1 MCVLVKRNNP
11 LVRSLKLNFNK
22 EELKMKKLLLN
33 LLVFMA
39 KDVSVLQVSETLGF
53 EIILF
58 EWVIKVNKSFKS
70 SFFFVLLPVLLR
82 HTGKRR

>member
-39 KDVSVLQVSETLGF
+39 KDVSVLQVSQTLGF

-58 EWVIKVNKSFKS
+58 EWVVKVNKS
-70 SFFFVLLPVLLR
+70 
-82 HTGKRR
+82 

>member
-1 MCVLVKRNNP
+1 MCVLVKRHNP

-39 KDVSVLQVSETLGF
+39 KDVSALQVSHTLPLM
-53 EIILF
+53 LF
-58 EWVIKVNKSFKS
+58 YFN
-70 SFFFVLLPVLLR
+70 
-82 HTGKRR
+82 G